1 MKILKIILGVISVIF
16 LVVFLG
22 SLFLPKSYYF
32 ERSIEIEA
40 PAENV
45 FPLIG
50 ELRNWPQWSPLNE
63 MDPGMK
69 TTYGPSTSGV
79 GGSNSWVGE
88 KAGKGSMRITEYV
101 SPTRMT
107 CELKF
112 KDWEDSPSYATFTLV
127 PNEDRFT
134 LTWSFKGEFSGNPI
148 KRYFGILFEKLV
160 GEQYETGL
168 VNIKTLVEAE

>member
-1 MKILKIILGVISVIF
+1 MKILKIILGVISAIF
-16 LVVFLG
+16 LMIFIG
-22 SLFLPKSYYF
+22 SFFLPKSYHF

-45 FPLIG
+45 FPLIC
-50 ELRNWPQWSPLNE
+50 ELRSWPQWSPWNE
-63 MDPGMK
+63 MDPEMK
-69 TTYGPSTSGV
+69 TTYGPTTSGV
-79 GGSNSWVGE
+79 SGSSSWVGE
-88 KAGKGSMRITEYV
+88 KAGEGSMRITEYV

-112 KDWEDSPSYATFTLV
+112 KGWEDNPSHSTFTLV
-127 PNEDRFT
+127 PNGDRLN

-168 VNIKTLVEAE
+168 ANIKSLVEAE